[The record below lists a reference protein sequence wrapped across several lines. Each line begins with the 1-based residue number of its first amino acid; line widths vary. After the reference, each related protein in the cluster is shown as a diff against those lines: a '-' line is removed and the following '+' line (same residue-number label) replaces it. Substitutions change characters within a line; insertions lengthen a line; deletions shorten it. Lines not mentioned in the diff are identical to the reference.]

1 MATQVTLPRL
11 SPGMNEASVARWL
24 KRTGEQVARGEAL
37 FEVETEKVATEVPA
51 PADGVLSIV
60 VPEGTTVPIGAVLAV
75 LAAPGEAPTAGA
87 APAAPVPGA
96 APGPAVTGPADAAP
110 APRAEP
116 AAQPSPTGAA
126 SGAAA
131 PAVVAGDEGR
141 IIASPAARRLARELG
156 VALDGLRGS
165 GP

>member
-24 KRTGEQVARGEAL
+24 KRTGEQVTRGEAL

-75 LAAPGEAPTAGA
+75 LAAPGEAVSPPQPGGGQAEGA
-87 APAAPVPGA
+87 AA
-96 APGPAVTGPADAAP
+96 APGDALT
-110 APRAEP
+110 R
-116 AAQPSPTGAA
+116 PS
-126 SGAAA
+126 
-131 PAVVAGDEGR
+131 
-141 IIASPAARRLARELG
+141 
-156 VALDGLRGS
+156 
-165 GP
+165 